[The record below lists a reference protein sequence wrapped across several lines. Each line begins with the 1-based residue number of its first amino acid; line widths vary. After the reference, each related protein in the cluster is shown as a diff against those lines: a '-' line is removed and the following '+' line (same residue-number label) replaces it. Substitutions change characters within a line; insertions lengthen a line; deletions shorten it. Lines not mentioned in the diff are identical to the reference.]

1 MTPEGHYS
9 VALIGSPGGGT
20 ATLGHTNPTEL
31 LRTVHWQLLHVRSED
46 KLCLGVSHAIFVS
59 LCDGSGF
66 DSLKKEEWL
75 HGSSSGRGPMAKLY
89 SVGFHH
95 DNNENQQVVGQNLQ
109 VNTMKGPI
117 SEINRE
123 AKRLDAKLAKILR
136 KNYAIIAQS
145 SEPTI
150 IHADSLHA
158 SAKLSIPVA
167 SSGGTSSSQIAA
179 LYDLPVIG
187 AQGSVASTTLTKA
200 RGWARGLAQEWG
212 MIYDP
217 RNNIIEGSREDD
229 VATEEGEE
237 GRGAGEEQTPL
248 PTLKSIL
255 EAALP
260 SFLFVCIVLRFFG
273 SATLKRSNNPL
284 IMALRF
290 MVPGTTCSILA
301 ATSRHSTTSTT
312 DQSTI
317 LMSSALA
324 GILASA
330 SASQHLETHE
340 GGSALAGLVAGAL
353 IPAALSLVS
362 NLCIKHHI
370 TATMTNVV
378 CGGGVGMM
386 VGGLMHFSSAAYLLS
401 TCTGWIRC
409 LIRWK
414 RITIPD
420 TNSLVRI
427 VADALVHLQS
437 N

>member
-1 MTPEGHYS
+1 MTASSEGHYS
-9 VALIGSPGGGT
+9 VALIGSSGGGT

-31 LRTVHWQLLHVRSED
+31 LRTVHRQLLQVRSED
-46 KLCLGVSHAIFVS
+46 KLLCLGLTHAIFVS

-66 DSLKKEEWL
+66 DSLKKDEWL
-75 HGSSSGRGPMAKLY
+75 PGSISGGGTMAKLY

-136 KNYAIIAQS
+136 KNYAVIALS

-150 IHADSLHA
+150 IHADSLRA
-158 SAKLSIPVA
+158 VAKLSIPVTC
-167 SSGGTSSSQIAA
+167 SGGTSSSQIAA
-179 LYDLPVIG
+179 LYDLPIIG

-200 RGWARGLAQEWG
+200 RGWARGLAHEWG
-212 MIYDP
+212 MTYDP
-217 RNNIIEGSREDD
+217 HGNIEGIRDDD
-229 VATEEGEE
+229 VATEEE
-237 GRGAGEEQTPL
+237 GGGAGEEQTPL

-273 SATLKRSNNPL
+273 SASERSNNPI
-284 IMALRF
+284 IMAVRY

-301 ATSRHSTTSTT
+301 ATSRHSTSSST

-330 SASQHLETHE
+330 SASQHHLETHE
-340 GGSALAGLVAGAL
+340 GGSALAGLIAGAL

-362 NLCIKHHI
+362 NLCIKYHI

-386 VGGLMHFSSAAYLLS
+386 VGGLM
-401 TCTGWIRC
+401 
-409 LIRWK
+409 
-414 RITIPD
+414 
-420 TNSLVRI
+420 
-427 VADALVHLQS
+427 QS
-437 N
+437 DEK

>member
-1 MTPEGHYS
+1 MTASSEEHYS
-9 VALIGSPGGGT
+9 VALIGSSGGGT

-31 LRTVHWQLLHVRSED
+31 LRTVHRQLLHVRSED
-46 KLCLGVSHAIFVS
+46 KLCLGLTHAIFVS

-66 DSLKKEEWL
+66 DSLKKDEWL
-75 HGSSSGRGPMAKLY
+75 PGSNSGGGKMAILY

-136 KNYAIIAQS
+136 KNYAVIALS

-150 IHADSLHA
+150 IHADSLRA
-158 SAKLSIPVA
+158 SAKLSIPVTC
-167 SSGGTSSSQIAA
+167 SGGTSSSQIAA
-179 LYDLPVIG
+179 LYDLPIIG

-200 RGWARGLAQEWG
+200 RGWARGLAHEWG
-212 MIYDP
+212 MTYDP
-217 RNNIIEGSREDD
+217 RNNIEGIRDDD
-229 VATEEGEE
+229 VATEEEE
-237 GRGAGEEQTPL
+237 EEGGRGAGEEQTPL

-273 SATLKRSNNPL
+273 SAMKSSNNPL
-284 IMALRF
+284 IIALRY

-301 ATSRHSTTSTT
+301 ATSRHSTSSST

-330 SASQHLETHE
+330 SASQHFETHE
-340 GGSALAGLVAGAL
+340 GGSALAGL
-353 IPAALSLVS
+353 
-362 NLCIKHHI
+362 
-370 TATMTNVV
+370 
-378 CGGGVGMM
+378 
-386 VGGLMHFSSAAYLLS
+386 SS
-401 TCTGWIRC
+401 C
-409 LIRWK
+409 L
-414 RITIPD
+414 
-420 TNSLVRI
+420 
-427 VADALVHLQS
+427 
-437 N
+437 